1 VPLVPERPERL
12 ERREGLENVLPY
24 CFLGRKKFKV
34 NENEVNNPIFN
45 KNVIQ
50 FYKILWKNRFIL

>member
-1 VPLVPERPERL
+1 VPLVPERL
-12 ERREGLENVLPY
+12 ERREGLEDVLPY
-24 CFLGRKKFKV
+24 CFLGRKRFKV

-50 FYKILWKNRFIL
+50 FYKIY